1 MQKTQRLQKICDNQL
16 VAKLVDHCD
25 RHGLS
30 LGDMAKELCFSE
42 KFLKAMVRGERD
54 IRDLSTDGYRQIAAA
69 LGISCFSALLL
80 AGCLTLDD
88 MVDHRVLTVDD
99 LHRF

>member
-1 MQKTQRLQKICDNQL
+1 MQNTQGLRKIRDNQL
-16 VAKLVDHCD
+16 IAKLIDHCD

-30 LGDMAKELCFSE
+30 LDDMAKELCFSE
-42 KFLKAMVRGERD
+42 VFLKAMVRGERD
-54 IRDLSTDGYRQIAAA
+54 IRDLSTDGYRQIAAV

-80 AGCLTLDD
+80 AGCLTVDD
-88 MVDHRVLTVDD
+88 LVDHRVLTVDD